1 MRQLW
6 RLAPVERMDALL
18 ARFRRQ
24 GVCGASPGKILLKV
38 VMPLLLPAITAGW
51 VFIFLNAARDLSTA
65 IILAGPD
72 TKTIAVAIF
81 DRAVNGELSEVAALG
96 LLWSLLMSTI
106 ATVFY
111 LVMKRRGTMIF
122 GV

>member
-1 MRQLW
+1 ML
-6 RLAPVERMDALL
+6 
-18 ARFRRQ
+18 FRSQ
-24 GVCGASPGKILLKV
+24 VVCGASPGKILLKV